1 MFEVN
6 YTAKKAIK
14 VWAKAFYYTAIALPI
29 LSLIVF
35 LILLCVDAEYLW
47 WIGLTIFAG
56 SLISALTLIFFA
68 HIVWGYG
75 EIVNG
80 VGKMSLGTTAEI
92 EETDEAELP
101 EL

>member
-14 VWAKAFYYTAIALPI
+14 AWAKVFYYTAIALPI
-29 LSLIVF
+29 LSLITF

-56 SLISALTLIFFA
+56 SLITALSLMFFA

-80 VGKMSLGTTAEI
+80 VRKMSLGTGSEI
-92 EETDEAELP
+92 EQADASELP

>member
-1 MFEVN
+1 MFKGN
-6 YTAKKAIK
+6 YTAQKAIK
-14 VWAKAFYYTAIALPI
+14 IWAKVFYYTAIALPI
-29 LSLIVF
+29 LSLITF

-56 SLISALTLIFFA
+56 SLITALSLMFFA

-75 EIVNG
+75 EIVG
-80 VGKMSLGTTAEI
+80 GMRKMSLGTRSEI
-92 EETDEAELP
+92 EQADPSELP